1 MSEKALS
8 AFKRDPR
15 KFFGVDFLRIREC
28 ENRRVLANISTVL
41 PDSDEDCVPQR
52 HSRRAFWLIY
62 YVSTIRTSP
71 LFVPSRVALFRQS
84 HPGPCYSPRINLVAW
99 RGQISFLMLISRC
112 SFRSLWRSW
121 KEIIKT
127 IRKFVCKYEC
137 LVILCAGLIYWAKR
151 MRTGFLSWLIISSE
165 TYMKMYARRW
175 WTFLFSNQ
183 FLYTRNNWRSLKI
196 FKYLCNH
203 MYNHS

>member
-15 KFFGVDFLRIREC
+15 KFFEVDFLRIREC

-62 YVSTIRTSP
+62 YVSTTRTSP

-137 LVILCAGLIYWAKR
+137 RYSVCWINILSKKNGDRFSLLTHNFVGDVYENVCTKMMNISILKSISLYSKR
-151 MRTGFLSWLIISSE
+151 LT
-165 TYMKMYARRW
+165 
-175 WTFLFSNQ
+175 
-183 FLYTRNNWRSLKI
+183 
-196 FKYLCNH
+196 
-203 MYNHS
+203 